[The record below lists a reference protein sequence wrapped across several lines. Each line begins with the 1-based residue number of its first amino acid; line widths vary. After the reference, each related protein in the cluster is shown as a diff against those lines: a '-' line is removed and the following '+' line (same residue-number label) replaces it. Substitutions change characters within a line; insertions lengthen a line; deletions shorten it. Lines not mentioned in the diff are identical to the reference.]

1 MIAIS
6 QKQAKK
12 MAIALNMELVKY
24 QGQIKKLKGCFVL
37 FKKNFDNTAKV
48 IFSSKT
54 LKVIVNF
61 MLGLLKEKEREK
73 FKKEIANAFE
83 KRQERLKKES
93 MLFKQGSLF

>member
-24 QGQIKKLKGCFVL
+24 QGQIKKLNGRFVL

-48 IFSSKT
+48 MFSSQT

-61 MLGLLKEKEREK
+61 MLGLLKETEREK

-83 KRQERLKKES
+83 KRQERLKKYS

>member
-12 MAIALNMELVKY
+12 MAMALNMELVKY
-24 QGQIKKLKGCFVL
+24 QGQIVL